1 MDLRADLSRHV
12 AEHGARHPEDQDCL
26 NRFRR
31 LLDAPGDVFA
41 RAHYVPGHVTASGL
55 VLAPSGD
62 ALLMILHAKLG
73 RWLQPG
79 GHIEPEDLS
88 LRAAAVREVLE
99 ETGVIVRALS
109 RRAPI
114 EHAYPERRVE
124 LHPVDCAWIS
134 GEPEMRQVA
143 AFAWIATDE
152 LERYPLPAANAG
164 LVRELSRGLTRSP
177 R

>member
-1 MDLRADLSRHV
+1 MTVRV
-12 AEHGARHPEDQDCL
+12 AIALVWRDGK
-26 NRFRR
+26 
-31 LLDAPGDVFA
+31 LL
-41 RAHYVPGHVTASGL
+41 VTQ
-55 VLAPSGD
+55 
-62 ALLMILHAKLG
+62 
-73 RWLQPG
+73 RPG
-79 GHIEPEDLS
+79 GTHLERLWEFPGGKLEPDETPEIC
-88 LRAAAVREVLE
+88 AEREVLE
-99 ETGVIVRALS
+99 ETGLIVRALS

-134 GEPEMRQVA
+134 GEPEKRQVA

-164 LVRELSRGLTRSP
+164 LVRELSRGLPRSP